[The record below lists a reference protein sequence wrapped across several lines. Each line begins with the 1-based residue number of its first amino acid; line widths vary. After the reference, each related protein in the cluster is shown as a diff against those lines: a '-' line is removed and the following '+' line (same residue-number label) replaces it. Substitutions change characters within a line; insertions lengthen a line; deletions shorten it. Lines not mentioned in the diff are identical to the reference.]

1 MNISYLTYPWAYFTP
16 GGGEIQLNK
25 LYVNIKKRG
34 INIKKF
40 NQWDPEIN
48 SDIYHF
54 FSCMGG
60 SLDFCNYLKNLGKK
74 LVVSASLW
82 ITADKV
88 NEYNIDQ
95 IRLQLLIADLIIVN
109 SKKEIIQLSKVLNI
123 NQEKFRVVYNGFE
136 SNLLTKREDSY
147 RESSLIPKEWKNN
160 YVLCLANIER
170 RKNQKILLEACKL
183 NNLKLILAGHIRES
197 DYFESLDL
205 DNNQFVKYIGYVEN
219 SSEEFIDLFKN
230 SKCFVLPS
238 TLETPGLAALEAAA
252 LKTPLIITK
261 EGSAEEYF
269 GDIKTYYDGKKGDV
283 QELSSLLKK
292 ILNNPSDGIVSKN
305 QIKKFTWERCS
316 NSQINIYEE
325 LI

>member
-25 LYVNIKKRG
+25 LYENIKRQG

-40 NQWDPEIN
+40 NQWEPDTN
-48 SDIYHF
+48 SDVYHF

-60 SLDFCNYLKNLGKK
+60 SLDFCNYLKNMSKK

-82 ITADKV
+82 ITEDKV
-88 NEYNIDQ
+88 KEYNIEQ
-95 IRLQLLIADLIIVN
+95 IRLQLSIADLIIVN
-109 SKKEIIQLSKVLNI
+109 SNKEMTQLSKILNI

-136 SNLLTKREDSY
+136 SKLLTKREESY
-147 RESSLIPKEWKNN
+147 GESSLIPKKWINN
-160 YVLCLANIER
+160 YVFCLANIER

-183 NNLKLILAGHIRES
+183 NNLKLILAGHIRER

-205 DNNQFVKYIGYVEN
+205 VNNQFVKYIGYVEN
-219 SSEEFIDLFKN
+219 SSEEFINLFKN

-252 LKTPLIITK
+252 LNIPLIITK
-261 EGSAEEYF
+261 EGSAKEYF
-269 GDIKTYYDGKKGDV
+269 GDVKTYYDGKKGDV
-283 QELSSLLKK
+283 KELSFLLKN
-292 ILNNPSDGIVSKN
+292 ILNDPSGGIVSKN
-305 QIKKFTWERCS
+305 QIEKFTWERCS